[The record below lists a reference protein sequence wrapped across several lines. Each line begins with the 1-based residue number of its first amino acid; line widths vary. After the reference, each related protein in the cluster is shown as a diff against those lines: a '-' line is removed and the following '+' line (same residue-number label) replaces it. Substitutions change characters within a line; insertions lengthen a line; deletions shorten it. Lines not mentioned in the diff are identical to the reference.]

1 MINRRTLCPACGKTK
16 TVSQLCCHN
25 CWRAVPL
32 NIRLRF
38 NVAKRPERRQ
48 IVRALHAA
56 WKAEDAE

>member
-1 MINRRTLCPACGKTK
+1 
-16 TVSQLCCHN
+16 
-25 CWRAVPL
+25 VPL

-48 IVRALHAA
+48 IVRAIHAA